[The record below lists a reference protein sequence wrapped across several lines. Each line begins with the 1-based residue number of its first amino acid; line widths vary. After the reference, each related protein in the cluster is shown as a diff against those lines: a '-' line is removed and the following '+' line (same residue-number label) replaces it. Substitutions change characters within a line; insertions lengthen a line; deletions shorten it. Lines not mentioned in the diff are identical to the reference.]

1 MEMDHGR
8 DEVRVRARIKRIDR
22 FGLCEVISNENR
34 PTGAAFTLDQVFGYG
49 GQPLR
54 EFGIEERA
62 EVELVE
68 DETGRVDH
76 VHVVNGATAA

>member
-1 MEMDHGR
+1 MAHREK
-8 DEVRVRARIKRIDR
+8 EVRVKARISRINR
-22 FGLCEVISNENR
+22 FGLCEVVRVESPDR
-34 PTGAAFTLDQVFGYG
+34 AAFTLDKVFGYG

-54 EFGIEERA
+54 AFGIEEGA

-76 VHVVNGATAA
+76 VHVVDAATAA